1 MRNPEVVVVTGAS
14 AGVGRAVVRRFA
26 RDRARI
32 ALLAR
37 GRDGLEGARREVE
50 EAGGRALVLPTDVA
64 DWDQVESAAARTEAE
79 LGPIDIWVN
88 NAMVSV
94 LSPIRDMHPDEY
106 RRVTEVTYLG
116 VVHGTLAALRRMRA
130 RNKGTIVQVGS
141 ALAYRGIP
149 LQSAYCAAKH
159 AVQGFMDSLR
169 CELLH
174 EKSAIRVSSVHL
186 PAMNTPQFDWVKS
199 RLYRRAQPVPP
210 VYQPEVAAEAI
221 HWAAHHERR
230 EVWLGLPTVGAI
242 LGDRIAP
249 SLLDRYLAATGV
261 ESQQTSETE
270 DPARPD
276 NLWQP
281 VAGDHGA
288 RGRFDEIA
296 AEWSPQ
302 FWLST
307 HRTATLGALLAV
319 AAVVAMGALSMNGHT
334 ENEGSV
340 PRNAGLGPSERERL
354 KSLIHGAP

>member
-1 MRNPEVVVVTGAS
+1 
-14 AGVGRAVVRRFA
+14 
-26 RDRARI
+26 
-32 ALLAR
+32 
-37 GRDGLEGARREVE
+37 
-50 EAGGRALVLPTDVA
+50 
-64 DWDQVESAAARTEAE
+64 
-79 LGPIDIWVN
+79 
-88 NAMVSV
+88 
-94 LSPIRDMHPDEY
+94 
-106 RRVTEVTYLG
+106 
-116 VVHGTLAALRRMRA
+116 
-130 RNKGTIVQVGS
+130 
-141 ALAYRGIP
+141 
-149 LQSAYCAAKH
+149 
-159 AVQGFMDSLR
+159 
-169 CELLH
+169 
-174 EKSAIRVSSVHL
+174 
-186 PAMNTPQFDWVKS
+186 MNTPQFDWVKS
-199 RLYRRAQPVPP
+199 RLDRRAQPVPP

-340 PRNAGLGPSERERL
+340 PRNAGLGPGERERL
-354 KSLIHGAP
+354 KSLIHRAP